1 MNPTRRRRLYFVV
14 ALVVGVGIAVTLA
27 LFAFRQNLMYYYTPS
42 EVLAGKAP
50 AQRSFRTGGLVKN
63 GSVKRESDGVTVRFT
78 ITDTIK
84 DMVVYYKGI
93 LPDLF
98 REGQGIIAN
107 GNMGQDGVF
116 VAKEVLAKHDENYMP
131 PEVAASLKKA
141 GAMPPHEMT
150 REKKP

>member
-42 EVLAGKAP
+42 EVLEGKAP
-50 AQRSFRTGGLVKN
+50 EQRSFRTGGLVKN
-63 GSVKRESDGVTVRFT
+63 GSVVREPDGVSVRFT

-107 GNMGQDGVF
+107 GNLRQDGVF

-141 GAMPPHEMT
+141 GKMPQHEMT
-150 REKKP
+150 RETKP